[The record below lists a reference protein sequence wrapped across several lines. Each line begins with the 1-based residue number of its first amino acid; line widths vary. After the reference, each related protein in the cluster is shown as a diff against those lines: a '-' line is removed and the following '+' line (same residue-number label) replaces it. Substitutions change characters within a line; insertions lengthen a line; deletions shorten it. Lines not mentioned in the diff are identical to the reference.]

1 MVFLRLSS
9 IDVVLMT
16 KIDWKTFMVFVFQLQ
31 CFLTDLLGGSIWFV
45 LILPLPSIGFWWQN
59 VGLSQLDFLF

>member
-45 LILPLPSIGFWWQN
+45 LILPLPYNSF
-59 VGLSQLDFLF
+59 